1 MRLFKLLAYSFFISL
16 LMYGFSSCK
25 VFYPN
30 LMFKTSKKDLT
41 PDSLIT
47 DTADAFL
54 IKPGDILDFQIF
66 SNKGFRLVDFGLEQQ
81 GGQQSMNSISVD
93 YVVLQDSTVILPILG
108 ATKIAGYSRE
118 DAILYLEKLYSSIIN
133 DPLIFLKIT
142 NWRVYVFS
150 GIGNAQAVPIDNINT
165 SLLEILAS
173 FGGIPKTSKSF
184 RIKII
189 RGELKDPVVRVIDL
203 YKMNK
208 LKLYDLNIQSNDI
221 IYIEPVYRITS
232 GILGEISPILS
243 LISTFILIYSIAN
256 P

>member
-1 MRLFKLLAYSFFISL
+1 
-16 LMYGFSSCK
+16 MYGFSSCK

-81 GGQQSMNSISVD
+81 GSQQSITRMGVME
-93 YVVLQDSTVILPILG
+93 YVVLQDSTVVLPILG

-118 DAILYLEKLYSSIIN
+118 EAIIYLEKLYSGIIN
-133 DPLIFLKIT
+133 DPLVFLKIT

-173 FGGIPKTSKSF
+173 FGGIPKNSKSF

-189 RGELKDPVVRVIDL
+189 RGGLKDPVVRVIDL

-243 LISTFILIYSIAN
+243 LISTFILIYTIAN